1 MSKGGFGYPMIAK
14 TEEVDCSWWTSKD
27 MKRIRRFQELYQT
40 QLRNFFYIANIDV
53 SRLKTNKGV
62 ASVIP
67 YDMYKPMNVQVSSI
81 SGKRDCVIQVK
92 TTFENFITPTNAPTY
107 MFVDKR
113 SSRFVVN
120 ILIFMGMKV
129 PGCGYYPV
137 TVATETD
144 VATRT
149 KHAVSTF
156 AKSMYMEPNL
166 NITMGPNMYLIKDVM
181 SDVWLDVDKYNG
193 DHEQMRDHVLS
204 MNLGVYAGARP
215 GC

>member
-27 MKRIRRFQELYQT
+27 MKRIR
-40 QLRNFFYIANIDV
+40 RNFFYIANIDV

-120 ILIFMGMKV
+120 ILIFMVNK
-129 PGCGYYPV
+129 YPV